1 MREVNVY
8 DKLRQKAIMKI
19 IIQKESREKYCF
31 KIGFGFVNLLR
42 TALIRQG
49 VYDTPKKAMSDEQ
62 Y

>member
-31 KIGFGFVNLLR
+31 KIGVARLR
-42 TALIRQG
+42 VG
-49 VYDTPKKAMSDEQ
+49 KEQ
-62 Y
+62 A